1 MVVVAPLTNKYFGHF
16 SFLYIDI
23 IHINQEEKL
32 LILKKKRINKLSCLS
47 WVEKGQKIIIAL
59 YDAVRFKG
67 KLEELGFSMEL
78 KDGEKILPA
87 IINLAT
93 ARNAEK
99 FYVVDRTQPKEKYY
113 QTLWW
118 TRHEWAG
125 RGETRE
131 VSDFVDIPRERFPR
145 IEYLPYSVELTLKY
159 DEEGHLLVVTDPIEF
174 CERNEKLLI
183 NTVNI
188 FRMSFGE
195 CGIMTD
201 NFEELVPTQVIRLN
215 WEVLPQGEYPW
226 ERVQR
231 DLEKISERKSKTA
244 RKMLLDKCEYID
256 SFYPDFRAYGKSGFS
271 GYVIFGF
278 KSRNMYVL
286 ESVYTNNATYV
297 FGADWEKLSKLSK
310 AKILNAGL
318 QDARLIHNDNW
329 KHDINELLGV

>member
-1 MVVVAPLTNKYFGHF
+1 MVVVAPLINKYFGHF

-47 WVEKGQKIIIAL
+47 WVEKGQKVIIAL
-59 YDAVRFKG
+59 YDAVRFKE
-67 KLEELGFSMEL
+67 KLVELGFSMEL
-78 KDGEKILPA
+78 KDGEKILPN
-87 IINLAT
+87 IINPAT

-145 IEYLPYSVELTLKY
+145 IEYSPYSVELTLKY
-159 DEEGHLLVVTDPIEF
+159 DEEGHLLVVTEPIEF
-174 CERNEKLLI
+174 CDRNEKLLI
-183 NTVNI
+183 NTINI
-188 FRMSFGE
+188 FLTGFGE
-195 CGIMTD
+195 CEILTD
-201 NFEELVPTQVIRLN
+201 NFEKLVPIQVIRLN

-226 ERVQR
+226 EQVQR
-231 DLEKISERKSKTA
+231 DLEKISEHKGKTA
-244 RKMLLDKCEYID
+244 RKMLLDKCEYIN
-256 SFYPDFRAYGKSGFS
+256 SFHPDFRAYGKSGFS

-297 FGADWEKLSKLSK
+297 LGTEWENLSKLSK
-310 AKILNAGL
+310 AEILNADL
-318 QDARLIHNDNW
+318 QDARLIHNGNW
-329 KHDINELLGV
+329 KQDIDALLEV